1 MAAKVV
7 MLAIP
12 TVMGIASIRVYTVSE
27 APTDGLLTR
36 EKLNIYTPLPMSA
49 QALFVPETPGV
60 IQNGLTT
67 ARQGIRPFVQAVKGA
82 CISVKTRSVNLYHK
96 GEDAYYYLKDPPP
109 ELLPRFGTITMA
121 GVLGMFLARKGS
133 QLKRPQC
140 VTPAQTVA
148 VFKITGKKVYSVG
161 QWTGASVS
169 SLFASKPPPEPVARE
184 IAASQLQTT
193 TVPNPESAA
202 RSSLIPESE
211 VESAESLPLSD
222 EPAAAII
229 SEQAS
234 SVTLT
239 ENSPDQ
245 TPAETN
251 PDPVVHS
258 VAAETE
264 VTSTSEEIA
273 APVESEDAKL
283 AAKEASTAEP
293 TASLEPETVEDA
305 PLEASPVEDAPVE
318 GTAVEAAP
326 VQVAEVEATPLEA
339 AEVEAAPEV
348 VSPIEAAPEEAAPVE
363 AVPVEAVPV
372 EAAPVEAVP
381 VEAVPVE
388 AAPVEAV
395 PVEAVPVEAA
405 PLEAAPVEAVPVE
418 AVPVEAVPVEAVPV
432 EAAQLEAVP
441 VEAVPVEAVPLE
453 AVPLEA
459 VPVEAVPVEAVPVE
473 AVPVEAVPLEAVP
486 VEAVP
491 VEAVPVEAV
500 PVEAVPVEA
509 VPVEAVPVEAV
520 PEEAV
525 PEEAVPVEAAP
536 VRGCSSRSC
545 SKPPA
550 PMTLDDPA
558 VPVLQPAEPELAA
571 EPVLANATEA
581 AAVEETLTPTPPQH
595 EAENS
600 KGGSSFKPDP
610 SLLDFGQSSP
620 EDDDLYSTRT

>member
-7 MLAIP
+7 ILAIP

-82 CISVKTRSVNLYHK
+82 CISVKTRSVNIYHK

-133 QLKRPQC
+133 QLKRVAVPLGLMTAGGSVC
-140 VTPAQTVA
+140 YPAQTVA
-148 VFKITGKKVYSVG
+148 VFKITGKKLYSVG

-193 TVPNPESAA
+193 TVPNPES
-202 RSSLIPESE
+202 LIPQSE

-222 EPAAAII
+222 EPPAAVI

-239 ENSPDQ
+239 EISPDQ

-283 AAKEASTAEP
+283 AAKEVSTAEP
-293 TASLEPETVEDA
+293 TASLEPETVEAA

-318 GTAVEAAP
+318 
-326 VQVAEVEATPLEA
+326 
-339 AEVEAAPEV
+339 
-348 VSPIEAAPEEAAPVE
+348 
-363 AVPVEAVPV
+363 
-372 EAAPVEAVP
+372 
-381 VEAVPVE
+381 
-388 AAPVEAV
+388 
-395 PVEAVPVEAA
+395 
-405 PLEAAPVEAVPVE
+405 
-418 AVPVEAVPVEAVPV
+418 
-432 EAAQLEAVP
+432 
-441 VEAVPVEAVPLE
+441 
-453 AVPLEA
+453 
-459 VPVEAVPVEAVPVE
+459 
-473 AVPVEAVPLEAVP
+473 
-486 VEAVP
+486 
-491 VEAVPVEAV
+491 
-500 PVEAVPVEA
+500 
-509 VPVEAVPVEAV
+509 
-520 PEEAV
+520 
-525 PEEAVPVEAAP
+525 
-536 VRGCSSRSC
+536 
-545 SKPPA
+545 
-550 PMTLDDPA
+550 DDPA
-558 VPVLQPAEPELAA
+558 VPVLEPAEHEPAA
-571 EPVLANATEA
+571 APVLANATEA